1 MTDKE
6 AASSP
11 EPTPPET
18 VLTVKDLKK
27 TFRIGFLRKKVEA
40 VKSVSF
46 EVRRGEVFGLLGPNG
61 AGKTTSI
68 KCVLRLIHQDEG
80 TVTIFG
86 RAPGDREAVRRL
98 GYMPENPYIY
108 QYLRP
113 LEFLDLCGRL
123 MGMSPKD
130 RAQRSDEMLT
140 RVGLD
145 HARDRPIGK
154 FSKGMMQRVGLAQSL
169 LHDPDLLVL
178 DEPMSGLDPIGRKE
192 VRDLLV
198 EQRARGKTL
207 IFTSH
212 ILSDVEMLCD
222 RVAILQHGLVTAA
235 GTLDELLHRG
245 QRRFEV
251 QLGSVSEATR
261 AALADLG
268 TLTSQG
274 ASWVIGVDGEAA
286 VEPVLRAALD
296 GGARVEAVVPHR
308 ETLENYFVRDS
319 ARRGPT
325 PETGP
330 TP

>member
-1 MTDKE
+1 MTDSRPE
-6 AASSP
+6 ASASP
-11 EPTPPET
+11 EA
-18 VLTVKDLKK
+18 VLTVKNLKK
-27 TFRIGFLRKKVEA
+27 TFHIGFLRKKVEA
-40 VKSVSF
+40 VKGVSF

-68 KCVLRLIHQDEG
+68 KCALRLIHQDEG
-80 TVTIFG
+80 TVTLFG
-86 RAPGDREAVRRL
+86 KPPGDREAVRRM

-123 MGMSPKD
+123 MGMSAKE

-222 RVAILQHGLVTAA
+222 RVAILQRGLVTAA
-235 GTLDELLHRG
+235 GTLDELLQRG
-245 QRRFEV
+245 QRRYEV
-251 QLGSVSEATR
+251 QLGGVSEATR
-261 AALADLG
+261 AVLAEHG
-268 TLTSQG
+268 TLKAQG
-274 ASWVIGVDGEAA
+274 ASWVISLSGEDS
-286 VEPVLRAALD
+286 VEPLLRAALD

-308 ETLENYFVRDS
+308 ETLENYFVRD
-319 ARRGPT
+319 AAHRDATRAEGPT
-325 PETGP
+325 P
-330 TP
+330 

>member
-1 MTDKE
+1 MSE
-6 AASSP
+6 SSVS
-11 EPTPPET
+11 ET
-18 VLTVKDLKK
+18 NPSADSVLTVKDLKK

-40 VKSVSF
+40 VKGVSF

-86 RAPGDREAVRRL
+86 RPPGDREAVRRL

-123 MGMSPKD
+123 MGMSAKE

-145 HARDRPIGK
+145 HARDRAIGK

-178 DEPMSGLDPIGRKE
+178 DEPMSGLDPVGRKE

-251 QLGSVSEATR
+251 QLGGLSDATR
-261 AALADLG
+261 AALAEHG
-268 TLTSQG
+268 TLKSQG
-274 ASWVIGVDGEAA
+274 ASWVISLDGEAS
-286 VEPVLRAALD
+286 VEPLLRAALD

-308 ETLENYFVRDS
+308 ETLESYFVRDS
-319 ARRGPT
+319 ARRDATRSEGPT
-325 PETGP
+325 P
-330 TP
+330 